1 MTDDRKTTETG
12 DGLADAPP
20 MDGNGASGADEAN
33 AADAA
38 PTAGV
43 AGVGAG
49 AGAQADAPARA
60 DDDVAELERLQGELK
75 ALNDRHLRLAAEF
88 DNYRKRVE
96 RERAEQHARSQADLA
111 RRLLEALDD
120 LQRVEH
126 FDPAT
131 VTSQSL
137 LEALELV
144 EKKFRTALE
153 GAGLTEIPAK
163 GEFFNPQT
171 MEALMTAPAEH
182 PEEDEVVADVLQKGY
197 RMGNTLVRPARVS
210 VKKFEG

>member
-1 MTDDRKTTETG
+1 MTDDRETTETG
-12 DGLADAPP
+12 DELAGAPP
-20 MDGNGASGADEAN
+20 LAGDGADG
-33 AADAA
+33 AAG
-38 PTAGV
+38 PNGV
-43 AGVGAG
+43 SAEGGAG
-49 AGAQADAPARA
+49 AAGGTSAEVPGRA
-60 DDDVAELERLQGELK
+60 DDDVAKLERLQAELK

-96 RERAEQHARSQADLA
+96 RERADQHARSQADLL
-111 RRLLEALDD
+111 RRLLDVLDD

-126 FDPAT
+126 FDPNT

-144 EKKFRTALE
+144 EKKFRTVLQMVGLE
-153 GAGLTEIPAK
+153 EVQAR

-197 RMGNTLVRPARVS
+197 RMGNTLLRPARVS
-210 VKKFEG
+210 VKKYEG

>member
-1 MTDDRKTTETG
+1 MADDRKTTETG
-12 DGLADAPP
+12 NGLAGASPLDGNGGTAQADGSGGDQADPRGAADAPR
-20 MDGNGASGADEAN
+20 
-33 AADAA
+33 
-38 PTAGV
+38 
-43 AGVGAG
+43 AG
-49 AGAQADAPARA
+49 AGERA
-60 DDDVAELERLQGELK
+60 DDDVAELERLQSELN

-96 RERAEQHARSQADLA
+96 RERVEQHARSQADLA
-111 RRLLEALDD
+111 RRLLDALDD

-131 VTSQSL
+131 VTSESL
-137 LEALELV
+137 LQALELV

-153 GAGLTEIPAK
+153 AAGLTEIQAK